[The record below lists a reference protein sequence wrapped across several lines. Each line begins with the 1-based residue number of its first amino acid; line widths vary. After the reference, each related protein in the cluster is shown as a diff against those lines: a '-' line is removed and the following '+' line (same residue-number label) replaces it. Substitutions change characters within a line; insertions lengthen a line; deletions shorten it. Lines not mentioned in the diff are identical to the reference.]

1 MRRGVVV
8 AAAGLLLP
16 LLLLLGAARAEAQSY
31 PSRNIIVMCG
41 FAAGGGGDL
50 ICRYIA
56 DRLTPLAG
64 QRAIVENRVGALG
77 SLAAET
83 TARSKPDGYTVLVT
97 PGSATHASYTFAFQ
111 TPHYDPVRDF
121 TMVTTLARLTFIL
134 VVAPQHHDFTTV
146 KELTDWAK
154 ASRSKTGY
162 STVTGLVSGER
173 YRLMAGIEDML
184 EVPYKSAQQTIL
196 DVLAGELD
204 FMFCDPGLAMAHIPT
219 GALRPI
225 ALTAATPSAANPGIP
240 SMADAGFSG
249 YDVSGWWA
257 AYVATGTPAPI
268 VQKLRTWIDE
278 IVARD
283 ETREFFA
290 RSGIDTFPATPDMD
304 FAAFQRAETEKWKRH
319 FEVAKVPAQ

>member
-1 MRRGVVV
+1 MRRAIGV
-8 AAAGLLLP
+8 AAAA
-16 LLLLLGAARAEAQSY
+16 LLLLASGRADAQTY
-31 PSRNIIVMCG
+31 PNRNIIVMCG

-77 SLAAET
+77 SLAAEA
-83 TARSKPDGYTVLVT
+83 TARSKPDGYMVLVT

-111 TPHYDPVRDF
+111 TPHYDPIRDF

-134 VVAPQHHDFTTV
+134 VVAPQHHNFTTL

-154 ASRSKTGY
+154 ANRSKTGY

-173 YRLMAGIEDML
+173 FKLMAGIEDML

-196 DVLAGELD
+196 DVMAGELD

-219 GALRPI
+219 GALRPV
-225 ALTAATPSAANPGIP
+225 ALTSAIPSAANPGIP
-240 SMADAGFSG
+240 RMAEAGFPG
-249 YDVSGWWA
+249 YDVTGWWA
-257 AYVATGTPAPI
+257 AFVAAGTPAPI
-268 VQKLRTWIDE
+268 VKQLRTWLDE

-304 FAAFQRAETEKWKRH
+304 FEAFERAEIEKWKVH